1 VSPQRIQRR
10 RTRGWRMPE
19 GAVYVGRPTKFGNP
33 FRVIKSKCCPTW
45 DVEDDNGITYLIDH
59 KVAHRFSIDDR
70 RRPGALEGARMEAVR
85 LFNDDLTEWLGGRIE
100 NEPGLREAIRDL
112 AGRDLSCWCPL
123 DQPCHADVLLEI
135 ANPRGVLRV
144 WA

>member
-33 FRVIKSKCCPTW
+33 FRAYKCGCCGYW
-45 DVEDDNGITYLIDH
+45 DVRDDSITYLVNHDY
-59 KVAHRFSIDDR
+59 V
-70 RRPGALEGARMEAVR
+70 RRPEVRADHSTWTTKREATREAVR
-85 LFNDDLTEWLGGRIE
+85 LYHDELTHWLGGRLDWDPGFAE
-100 NEPGLREAIRDL
+100 AVQGLRS
-112 AGRDLSCWCPL
+112 RDLSCWCPL

-135 ANPRGVLRV
+135 ANKGG
-144 WA
+144 AS